1 MELEQA
7 RKRAEEL
14 RVIIEKNNRLYY
26 DQDAPELED
35 FEYDAM
41 TRELKAI
48 EKEYPELVTANSPT
62 QHVGGT
68 ASSKFSKVT
77 HAVKMESLQ
86 DAFSFDELREFDA
99 RVREA
104 GVKPEYV
111 VEAKI
116 DGLSVSLEY
125 RMGQLVRGSTR
136 GDGVV
141 GEDVTENIATI
152 KDIPHEL
159 PDAPEFL
166 EVRGEVY
173 MPHSAFFKLK
183 EQQELEDKTPF
194 KNPRNAAAG
203 SLRQKDPKITAQR
216 TLDIFVFNIQV
227 IEGETVTTHADAL
240 KRLHE
245 LGFTVSPLYCRT
257 GDIETVIEKIREIG
271 NERGTFSYPID
282 GAVVKVDSF
291 SQREALGSTAKFP
304 RWAEAY
310 KYPPEEKET
319 TLLDIE
325 VAVGRTGV
333 LTPTGVFEPVFLAGT
348 TVSRAT
354 LHNQD
359 FITEKDIRI
368 GSRVIIRKA
377 GEIIPEVVSVVSNPE
392 DTVPYRLPETCP
404 SCGEV
409 ITRVEGEAAAR
420 CTNPQCPAQLMR
432 NLIHFASRDAMDID
446 GLGPAALEQLSAALQ
461 VHSPAD
467 LYDITAQELET
478 LDRFGKKSAENLVA
492 AIQKSKENDLSKLL
506 FALGIPHIGA
516 KAAKL
521 LAGAFGNMDALI
533 AADEE
538 QIAAIDGFGGIMA
551 QEVYAFFRRHSA
563 IELIDRLKAAGVN
576 MTAEAVTTDTKFLG
590 KTFVLTGTLPNLKR
604 TEAAALIEKAGG
616 KVSGSVSKKTSYVVA
631 GEEAGSKLTKAQTLG
646 IPVLTEAELL
656 TLLNGEDNTERNEA

>member
-1 MELEQA
+1 MEPKQEIEQ
-7 RKRAEEL
+7 L
-14 RVIIEKNNRLYY
+14 
-26 DQDAPELED
+26 
-35 FEYDAM
+35 
-41 TRELKAI
+41 TRELEHAGYLYYVLDNPEMSDYDYDHKLRRLEELEAQ
-48 EKEYPELVTANSPT
+48 YPQYASPLSPT
-62 QHVGGT
+62 RRVGGQ
-68 ASSKFSKVT
+68 ALSEFVKVR
-77 HAVKMESLQ
+77 HAVPLESLQ
-86 DAFSFDELREFDA
+86 DVFSYDELRDFDA
-99 RVREA
+99 HVREEEPDA
-104 GVKPEYV
+104 EYS
-111 VEAKI
+111 VEPKV
-116 DGLSVSLEY
+116 DGLSVALEY
-125 RMGQLVRGSTR
+125 VDGQFVRGATR
-136 GDGVV
+136 GDGLI
-141 GEDVTENIATI
+141 GEDVTENLKTI
-152 KDIPHEL
+152 RSIPMTLEH
-159 PDAPEFL
+159 APARL
-166 EVRGEVY
+166 IVRGEVF
-173 MPHSAFFKLK
+173 MPRASFEALNAEQEKLGK
-183 EQQELEDKTPF
+183 PLF
-194 KNPRNAAAG
+194 ANPRNAAAG

-392 DTVPYRLPETCP
+392 DTAPYRLPETCP

-631 GEEAGSKLTKAQTLG
+631 GEAYEGADAGHPRIDGSGAFDAFK
-646 IPVLTEAELL
+646 
-656 TLLNGEDNTERNEA
+656 R